1 MMAWFVTRADT
12 QPTRLRVTRH
22 SGWSTVT
29 HPTGGVV
36 LRARDHASAIAY
48 ADRLARQETR

>member
-1 MMAWFVTRADT
+1 MTRADT

-29 HPTGGVV
+29 HPTGGVM
-36 LRARDHASAIAY
+36 LRTRDHEAATAY
-48 ADRLARQETR
+48 ADRLARGEQ